1 MNYSSRSQ
9 WKINLDVF
17 NIWWYITFYLLKLRT
32 NFTKWSWKHFQA
44 VIIVAIPTKIYITSC
59 TPECSNVLP
68 PGTKMLGI
76 FYMAIIQHL
85 FQDLNHF
92 VEYPIFL
99 NLVKQCL
106 SLPLSMKSRRRSTEK
121 ELGFSFDVPLDQQH
135 DILS

>member
-1 MNYSSRSQ
+1 MENELRCVQYMVIHNILPT
-9 WKINLDVF
+9 KIKNKL
-17 NIWWYITFYLLKLRT
+17 YKMKLKTFP
-32 NFTKWSWKHFQA
+32 SCDHCSH
-44 VIIVAIPTKIYITSC
+44 PTKIYITSC
-59 TPECSNVLP
+59 TQECSNVLP